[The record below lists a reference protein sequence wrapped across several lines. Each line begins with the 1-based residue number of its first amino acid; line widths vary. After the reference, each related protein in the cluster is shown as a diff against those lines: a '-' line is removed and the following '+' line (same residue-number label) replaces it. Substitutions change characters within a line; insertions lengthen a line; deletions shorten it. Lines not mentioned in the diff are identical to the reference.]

1 MLFNSLDLI
10 FRILVTIVFIYWAV
24 LTFKSLVILLGANP
38 NRVLFSLYMTLLGDT
53 NYRLLEYY

>member
-24 LTFKSLVILLGANP
+24 LTFKSFVILLGPNP
-38 NRVLFSLYMTLLGDT
+38 NRVLFSLYMILLGDA